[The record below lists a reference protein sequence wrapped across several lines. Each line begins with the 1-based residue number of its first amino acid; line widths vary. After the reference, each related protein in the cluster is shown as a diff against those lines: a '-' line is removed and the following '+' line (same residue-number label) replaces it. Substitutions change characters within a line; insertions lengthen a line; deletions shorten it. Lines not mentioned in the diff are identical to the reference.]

1 MRNDKQR
8 QPAPNMNLGAVQRLL
23 NVVETPKVTN
33 RLQSVALIAV
43 SAVCL
48 VQGGAILAMLPLK
61 ERIPYAVEV
70 ETATGNVAVSDR
82 LAQKFEVQET
92 NIRYFLGRWSENLLS
107 VDENSRGVRLPA
119 SYAMLKGDALAEWQ
133 RYVTTQGGPL
143 QILAENP
150 EYRQRAELI
159 SITFLSDKSAMIRV
173 KLTNANGEERR
184 VQVNVTYVLVPPTS
198 DEEVQRNPI
207 GLWITTFGVQNE
219 LA

>member
-23 NVVETPKVTN
+23 NEVEAPKVQN
-33 RLQSVALIAV
+33 RRLLGALIAV
-43 SAVCL
+43 SVVCL
-48 VQGGAILAMLPLK
+48 AQGIGIMAMLPLK

-119 SYAMLKGDALAEWQ
+119 SYAMLKGDALADWQ

>member
-23 NVVETPKVTN
+23 NEVEAPKVQN
-33 RLQSVALIAV
+33 RRLLGALITV

-48 VQGGAILAMLPLK
+48 AQGIAIMAMLPLK

-119 SYAMLKGDALAEWQ
+119 SYAMLKGDALADWQ
-133 RYVTTQGGPL
+133 RYVTGQGGPL